1 MHEQCFYTSV
11 SKPYTGCI
19 SNEQLRTNLPF
30 NTLVITV
37 VVFWHIVI
45 GMEYRKVERK

>member
-1 MHEQCFYTSV
+1 MQEQCFYTSV

-19 SNEQLRTNLPF
+19 SNEQRRTNLPF
-30 NTLVITV
+30 NTLVITL

-45 GMEYRKVERK
+45 RGYCRKVE